1 VRISGGK
8 EGSEKLEVIKLQAI
22 ISWPYT
28 KSGWANQVNVFI

>member
-8 EGSEKLEVIKLQAI
+8 EGSEKLEVIKLRAI

-28 KSGWANQVNVFI
+28 KSGWANQADFFI